1 MSAVDRV
8 VLVAPLKAG
17 ERERAEKLLAD
28 GVEPIVPDAV
38 DRWAIFLSESEVVFL
53 FEGGGAR
60 ESVRATLEDPVT
72 STALAPWLPLFDGPL
87 HRAYEAR
94 SWERS
99 VGSG

>member
-1 MSAVDRV
+1 MSAADRV
-8 VLVAPLKAG
+8 VLVARLKAG

-28 GVEPIVPDAV
+28 GVEPIVPEGV

-60 ESVRATLEDPVT
+60 ESVLATLEDPVM
-72 STALAPWLPLFDGPL
+72 STALAPWLPIFDGPL

-94 SWERS
+94 SWER
-99 VGSG
+99 